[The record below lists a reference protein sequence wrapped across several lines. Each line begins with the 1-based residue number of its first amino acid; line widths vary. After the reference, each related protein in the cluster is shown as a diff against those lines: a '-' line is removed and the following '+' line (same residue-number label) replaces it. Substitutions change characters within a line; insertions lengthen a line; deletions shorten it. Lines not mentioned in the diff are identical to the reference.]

1 MRIEINNLTT
11 SEIDKDFLK
20 ELAKKILK
28 EENKKEAELNIIL
41 VGQGRIK
48 KLNKKYR
55 GKNKIT
61 DVLSFPSR
69 ENKKEFI
76 VPLEEKKKL
85 GEVVICLRRVR
96 KNAKRYNSDFRKELT
111 RVLIHGILHLLGY
124 EHEKSEIEAKKMK
137 KKEEYYLSQI

>member
-1 MRIEINNLTT
+1 MRIGINNLTT
-11 SEIDKDFLK
+11 SKVDEDFLK

-61 DVLSFPSR
+61 DVLSFSSQK
-69 ENKKEFI
+69 NKKEFI

-96 KNAKRYNSDFRKELT
+96 KNAKRYNSDFKEELT

-124 EHEKSEIEAKKMK
+124 DHEKSEVEAKKMK
-137 KKEEYYLSQI
+137 KKEEYYSSQL

>member
-1 MRIEINNLTT
+1 VRV
-11 SEIDKDFLK
+11 KDFLK

-55 GKNKIT
+55 GKNKVT

-76 VPLEEKKKL
+76 IPLKEKKKL
-85 GEVVICLRRVR
+85 GEVVICLRRVG
-96 KNAKRYNSDFRKELT
+96 KNAKRYDSDFKEELA

-124 EHEKSEIEAKKMK
+124 EHEKSEVEAKKMK
-137 KKEEYYLSQI
+137 KKEEYYLSQV